1 MDYCLPYF
9 YYVAH
14 YRGKTV
20 KVTDNRI
27 RLINEL
33 LNCVKLIKMY
43 AWEKPFHDS
52 VNSESFELIKSFIEK
67 MSDNF
72 FCCLKF
78 LSIEIRRKEHILLE
92 ISAYI
97 RSIVDSL
104 VPVIPI
110 VAIIVTLL
118 AYTAVGNDLSA
129 TKVC

>member
-1 MDYCLPYF
+1 M
-9 YYVAH
+9 
-14 YRGKTV
+14 
-20 KVTDNRI
+20 VTDNRI

-52 VNSESFELIKSFIEK
+52 VNSESFELIKSFSEK
-67 MSDNF
+67 ISDNF
-72 FCCLKF
+72 FCSLKF
-78 LSIEIRRKEHILLE
+78 LSSIEIRHQEHILLE

-97 RSIVDSL
+97 RSILDSL
-104 VPVIPI
+104 VPVISI